1 MVHSKS
7 SLLLFECF
15 FFFLIDVGY
24 CDGVKLT
31 GLPISL
37 CRFSPEHVLVHLNF
51 LIVVLKVAVCHYVV
65 VSLLRHQDS
74 FASGPLYSLN
84 WVRLL

>member
-1 MVHSKS
+1 
-7 SLLLFECF
+7 
-15 FFFLIDVGY
+15 
-24 CDGVKLT
+24 
-31 GLPISL
+31 
-37 CRFSPEHVLVHLNF
+37 LNF